1 METLYEKAARRFY
14 SSHSDW
20 KRESALAYEK
30 WRDDKNENTL
40 MAIVDAIA
48 PGIFYISYRYAG
60 RMDREE
66 AFDAGVAMIPRSLA
80 LFDPSKS
87 PRGAE
92 EVGSYIMWLA
102 EKGMLRACEH
112 ASMWDDHVVSLEK
125 FELGTWDHLS
135 ARDSYEL
142 RPSVM
147 DVVLREMQDMS
158 QSDRAI
164 TEWRLLDG
172 MSWEQ
177 IAVEASRAGLR
188 LTNRN
193 AISARFSQ
201 AIVPKLKKALISA
214 GYDENDM

>member
-1 METLYEKAARRFY
+1 METLYDKAARRFY
-14 SSHSDW
+14 SVHPDW
-20 KRESALAYEK
+20 KHDSALAYER
-30 WRDDKNENTL
+30 WRDDKSEETL

-102 EKGMLRACEH
+102 EKGMSRACEH
-112 ASMWDDHVVSLEK
+112 ASIWDDHVVSLEK
-125 FELGTWDHLS
+125 FEVGTWDHLS
-135 ARDSYEL
+135 VQDAYEL

-172 MSWEQ
+172 MSWENM
-177 IAVEASRAGLR
+177 ALEASRAGLR

>member
-1 METLYEKAARRFY
+1 METLYDKAARRFY
-14 SSHSDW
+14 SVHPDW
-20 KRESALAYEK
+20 KHDSALAYER
-30 WRDDKNENTL
+30 WRDDKSEETL

-102 EKGMLRACEH
+102 EKGMSRACEH

-125 FELGTWDHLS
+125 FEVGTWDHLS
-135 ARDSYEL
+135 VQDAYEL

-147 DVVLREMQDMS
+147 DVVLREMEDLLPE
-158 QSDRAI
+158 DRAI
-164 TEWRLLDG
+164 VEWRLLDG
-172 MSWEQ
+172 MSWEK
-177 IAVEASRAGLR
+177 IAAAARRSAMGRTSRKS
-188 LTNRN
+188 
-193 AISARFSQ
+193 ISGRFYDV
-201 AIVPKLKKALISA
+201 IVPKLKKALISA
-214 GYDENDM
+214 GYDEDDV

>member
-1 METLYEKAARRFY
+1 METLYDKAARRFY

-30 WRDDKNENTL
+30 WRDNKSEDTL

-48 PGIFYISYRYAG
+48 PGIFYISYRYAS
-60 RMDREE
+60 RMDRGE

-80 LFDPSKS
+80 LFDPLKS

-112 ASMWDDHVVSLEK
+112 ASMWDDHVVSIEK
-125 FELGTWDHLS
+125 FELGTWDYMS
-135 ARDSYEL
+135 TQDSYEL

-177 IAVEASRAGLR
+177 IAVEANRTGLR